1 VPHATRTT
9 PLAAPVTELHERILA
24 RLAAWKP
31 TRVMVIGDYMLDQ
44 HVYGAAER
52 LSPDAPV
59 PVLMAGDPRDIR
71 ESPGGASNVASCLRA
86 FEAEVRCF
94 GIVGGDPEGESL
106 RRHLIALGC
115 DVQGMIVDPSRPTT
129 VKRSLIGLAQHR
141 HPQKMFR
148 LDFESREPLGRAV
161 SERLL
166 GSILD
171 ALRETDVVCIEDY
184 NKGVCSSTTCQT
196 VIAEARKLGIPVIV
210 DPAAIEDYARY
221 RGATAITPNRSE
233 AELATGMAMPLDA
246 SVEHNARLAARL
258 LGDVHLDAVVLTL
271 DRHGALLLE
280 RNGEP
285 LHVPTVARKVY
296 DVTGAGDMVLAALA
310 VARANRFAWDEAVA
324 FANAAAG
331 LEVEV
336 FGAQP
341 IPLSSVRRSI
351 LALAGHLTGKRRSLS
366 DLLVELAAHRDVG
379 HRIVLT
385 NGCFDVIHAG
395 HVAYLREA
403 RQQGDVLVVGVNAD
417 EEVKR
422 QKGPGRPIFSEQ
434 ERLEI
439 LAELHCVDYLVLFSE
454 PTAHELMRAVRPHI
468 YVKGGDYRPE
478 QVNEYDLVRELGID
492 MRLLAHRPGLGSTS
506 IVERIRKLESEGVA
520 GQPTSSS

>member
-1 VPHATRTT
+1 
-9 PLAAPVTELHERILA
+9 
-24 RLAAWKP
+24 
-31 TRVMVIGDYMLDQ
+31 MVIGDFMLDQ

-59 PVLMAGDPRDIR
+59 PVLMAGDPRDIK

-86 FEAEVRCF
+86 LEADVACF
-94 GIVGGDPEGESL
+94 GVVGGDPEGESL
-106 RRHLIALGC
+106 RRHIAATGC
-115 DVQGMIVDPSRPTT
+115 EASGIIVDQSRPTT
-129 VKRSLIGLAQHR
+129 VKRSLVGLAQHR

-166 GSILD
+166 GAILA
-171 ALRETDVVCIEDY
+171 ALDHVDVVCIEDY
-184 NKGVCSSTTCQT
+184 NKGVCSPILCHA
-196 VIAEARKLGIPVIV
+196 VIEEARKRRKPVLV
-210 DPAAIEDYARY
+210 DPAAIEDYSRY

-233 AELATGMAMPLDA
+233 AELATGMATPLDA
-246 SVEHNARLAARL
+246 TVEHNARLAARL
-258 LGDVHLDAVVLTL
+258 LADGQLEAVVLTL
-271 DRHGALLLE
+271 DKQGALLLE
-280 RNGEP
+280 RDGQP
-285 LHVPTVARKVY
+285 LSVPTVARTVY

-310 VARANRFAWDEAVA
+310 AAVANGFPWDQAVA

-341 IPLSSVRRSI
+341 IPLASVRRSI
-351 LALAGHLTGKRRSLS
+351 LALAGRASGKVRSLD
-366 DLLVELAAHRDVG
+366 DLLVELAVHRAAG

-403 RQQGDVLVVGVNAD
+403 RKQGDILVVGVNSDD
-417 EEVKR
+417 EVRR
-422 QKGPGRPIFSEQ
+422 QKGEGRPIFRES

-439 LAELHCVDYLVLFSE
+439 LGELLCVDYLVVFRE
-454 PTAHELMRAVRPHI
+454 PTAHELLRAVRPEV

-478 QVNEYDLVRELGID
+478 EVNEHQLVAELGIE

-506 IVERIRKLESEGVA
+506 IVDRIRKLETEKSTPA
-520 GQPTSSS
+520 AR